1 RGARGEDRRARFQRH
16 RPRNAALR
24 DSRGRPAGGSD
35 ALPAAALNVCSEFF
49 SGRREGPVLY
59 SEVVDINNKNKL
71 KVLRKVTSGFL
82 PAVGT
87 FKTVQRHGREPDAT
101 QPQAIQYRT
110 GRQLCR

>member
-1 RGARGEDRRARFQRH
+1 AGRRSPSSVPAASTAKCCTSRFAWKASRRIRCASCRRAERLFRI
-16 RPRNAALR
+16 
-24 DSRGRPAGGSD
+24 
-35 ALPAAALNVCSEFF
+35 F

-101 QPQAIQYRT
+101 Q
-110 GRQLCR
+110 